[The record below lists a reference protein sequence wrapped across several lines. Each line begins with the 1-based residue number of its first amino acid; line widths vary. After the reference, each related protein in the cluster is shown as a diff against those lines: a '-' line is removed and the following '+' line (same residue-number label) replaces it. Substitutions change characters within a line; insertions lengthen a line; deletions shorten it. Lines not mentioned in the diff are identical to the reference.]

1 MRHAG
6 EAEPAERAA
15 VDELRGEARALATPA
30 LGAASPGGTAAGRA
44 PHRGEVFFSRNGSPL
59 GVFEDDDGG
68 EGGDADAD
76 AAGGGAGEPGEGL
89 APGGALGGLTITTED
104 GKEIRLDE
112 AAAGSHAGLLMG
124 LQTHLQGLVSRMCT
138 KK

>member
-1 MRHAG
+1 M
-6 EAEPAERAA
+6 
-15 VDELRGEARALATPA
+15 
-30 LGAASPGGTAAGRA
+30 
-44 PHRGEVFFSRNGSPL
+44 
-59 GVFEDDDGG
+59 FEDDDGG

-76 AAGGGAGEPGEGL
+76 AAGGGAGEPGGGL
-89 APGGALGGLTITTED
+89 APGGALGGIELTKLLWPHLLTITTED

>member
-1 MRHAG
+1 MFEDEEDGSGSG
-6 EAEPAERAA
+6 EA
-15 VDELRGEARALATPA
+15 D
-30 LGAASPGGTAAGRA
+30 
-44 PHRGEVFFSRNGSPL
+44 
-59 GVFEDDDGG
+59 
-68 EGGDADAD
+68 EGGS
-76 AAGGGAGEPGEGL
+76 GEPGGL
-89 APGGALGGLTITTED
+89 LVPGGALGGLTITTED